1 MRVKQPADDD
11 MLLQEDEFERLLI
24 TVDRRQE
31 PIRVDKY
38 LTHRIAGISRN
49 RVQQAI
55 EAGLVKWLDPYGQRP
70 PQPIKANYKVKPGDQ
85 FEVWLFV
92 QPDTEEI
99 VPEPIPLDIV
109 YEDAHVMVINKPAGL
124 VVHPG
129 NGNYAHTLV
138 NGLAYHL
145 QHTTQDVLPRWGLVH
160 RIDKNT
166 SGLLVVAKS
175 DLALRHLAQQ
185 FFAHSTERKYL
196 ALVWGDLPQDSG
208 TIRAHIGRHQ
218 RYRQLMDAYP
228 DGELGKEAITHYRVL
243 ERFYYVT
250 LVECQLETGRTH
262 QIRVHMQ
269 HIGHPLFN
277 DETYGGNRIVKGTV
291 YKAYK
296 DFVHRCF
303 EIMPRQALHAQTL
316 GFTHPA
322 TGKRM
327 HFEAPLPEDFR
338 KLLEAWRNYVA
349 QLQKPI

>member
-1 MRVKQPADDD
+1 MRVKIPADDAE
-11 MLLQEDEFERLLI
+11 LYQSDEFERLLI
-24 TVDRRQE
+24 TVDGRQE
-31 PIRVDKY
+31 PVRVDKY
-38 LTHRIAGISRN
+38 LTQRIAGISRN
-49 RVQQAI
+49 RIQQAI
-55 EAGLVKWLDPYGQRP
+55 EAGLVKWLDPDGQQ
-70 PQPIKANYKVKPGDQ
+70 QPRLVKANYKVKPGDR

-99 VPEPIPLDIV
+99 IPEPVPLNIV
-109 YEDAHVMVINKPAGL
+109 YEDEHVIVINKPAGL

-129 NGNYAHTLV
+129 NGNYSGTLV

-145 QHTTQDVLPRWGLVH
+145 QNTASQELPRWGLVH

-175 DLALRHLAQQ
+175 DLALRHLARQ
-185 FFAHSTERKYL
+185 FYEHTTERKYL

-228 DGELGKEAITHYRVL
+228 DGEYGKEAVTHYRVL

-277 DETYGGNRIVKGTV
+277 DETYGGNRIVKGTI
-291 YKAYK
+291 YRQYK
-296 DFVHRCF
+296 DFVNRCF

-322 TGKRM
+322 TGERIY
-327 HFEAPLPEDFR
+327 FEVPLPDDFR
-338 KLLEAWRNYVA
+338 AVLEAWREYVSA
-349 QLQKPI
+349 LQR